1 MTALAAAA
9 VTCEICAC
17 APCLTPGFCEAC
29 RAADARPRPQQR
41 ATELRRAA
49 QSTFDALVWELRTHG
64 IAQLAK
70 PNVVSVACLIFIQA
84 RPRVD
89 CSPVAAAAEVSGHY
103 GRTNFAIRRLLWRL
117 TPLLRQ
123 WPVFAASA
131 KSERG

>member
-70 PNVVSVACLIFIQA
+70 PNCQRRLSDLSTKQGRELIA
-84 RPRVD
+84 ALLRLRPRYPAITDELILQLGD
-89 CSPVAAAAEVSGHY
+89 CY
-103 GRTNFAIRRLLWRL
+103 GA
-117 TPLLRQ
+117 
-123 WPVFAASA
+123 
-131 KSERG
+131 